1 MIATVYDT
9 IERVI
14 GNNETYTFNGMV
26 LSQTG
31 YYNDTLVAS
40 LTGCDSVV
48 TLHLMVL
55 PVITNYIYDTICQ
68 GNTYNQ
74 YGFSVSEAGLYSDT
88 LQTSLG
94 IDSIVFLSLAVM
106 PNYTIAIHDTI
117 CSGNSY
123 TFGGNT
129 YTQSGIYA
137 DTLASIFGCD
147 SIVVLNLVVN
157 SGNSSIDNIVAC
169 DSYTWIDGVTY
180 TESTNTPIYTI
191 PSTGGCDS
199 VVTLNLTINHSTTGT
214 AIVTACGSYTWIDGI
229 TYTQSTNTPTYTL
242 TAANGCDSVV
252 TLNLTINQPTTGSD
266 VQVVC
271 DSFTWIDG
279 VTYTESTN
287 TPTYILTAV
296 NGCDSVVTLNLTIN
310 HSIAVTDTVVA
321 CGSYTWIDGNT
332 YTQSTNTPIYTFT
345 SISGCDSVV
354 TLNLT
359 INPNTTGIDT
369 QVSCDSY
376 TWIDGVTYT
385 ESTNTPTYTLTAA
398 NGCDSVVTLNLTINL
413 SVHDT
418 IVDTA
423 INEYIWNGATYT
435 ESGVYMYEGVTT
447 AGCDS
452 IVTLMLTIQT
462 IGIEGVD
469 ILESLTFYPNPTT
482 GIITF
487 NRTDIIKVEVLDAV
501 GRLVMAVENK
511 HIINLSKLTKG
522 YYTLRITTAEGV
534 AVRKVIR
541 K

>member
-1 MIATVYDT
+1 
-9 IERVI
+9 
-14 GNNETYTFNGMV
+14 
-26 LSQTG
+26 
-31 YYNDTLVAS
+31 
-40 LTGCDSVV
+40 
-48 TLHLMVL
+48 
-55 PVITNYIYDTICQ
+55 
-68 GNTYNQ
+68 
-74 YGFSVSEAGLYSDT
+74 
-88 LQTSLG
+88 
-94 IDSIVFLSLAVM
+94 
-106 PNYTIAIHDTI
+106 
-117 CSGNSY
+117 
-123 TFGGNT
+123 
-129 YTQSGIYA
+129 
-137 DTLASIFGCD
+137 
-147 SIVVLNLVVN
+147 VN

-332 YTQSTNTPIYTFT
+332 YTQSTNTPTYTFT

-385 ESTNTPTYTLTAA
+385 ESTNTPTYTLTSA

-423 INEYIWNGATYT
+423 INEYIWNGTTYT
-435 ESGVYMYEGVTT
+435 ESGVYMYEGVTAT
-447 AGCDS
+447 GCDS
-452 IVTLMLTIQT
+452 IVTLILTIQT

-501 GRLVMAVENK
+501 GRMVAVYANSYV
-511 HIINLSKLTKG
+511 IDLSKLAKG